1 MARNGDLFVAGGLC
15 GAACR
20 GVEASGRNFFQE
32 LVLSQIRS
40 HTFQIDGGHKAF
52 AAVLF
57 LHLRPAVFVALDFFD
72 LLFSDKV
79 DKPFV
84 F

>member
-1 MARNGDLFVAGGLC
+1 M
-15 GAACR
+15 
-20 GVEASGRNFFQE
+20 
-32 LVLSQIRS
+32 LSQIRS

-72 LLFSDKV
+72 LLLSDEV

-84 F
+84 FGQEILDSNETPSVLSSSLC

>member
-1 MARNGDLFVAGGLC
+1 METCLWQ
-15 GAACR
+15 
-20 GVEASGRNFFQE
+20 EASAGLPVVALRHLEEIFFKE

-52 AAVLF
+52 AAVLP
-57 LHLRPAVFVALDFFD
+57 LHLRPAVFVALDFFH
-72 LLFSDKV
+72 LLFSDEV

>member
-1 MARNGDLFVAGGLC
+1 METCLWQGASAGLLVVAL
-15 GAACR
+15 R
-20 GVEASGRNFFQE
+20 HLEEIFFKE

-72 LLFSDKV
+72 LLLSDEV